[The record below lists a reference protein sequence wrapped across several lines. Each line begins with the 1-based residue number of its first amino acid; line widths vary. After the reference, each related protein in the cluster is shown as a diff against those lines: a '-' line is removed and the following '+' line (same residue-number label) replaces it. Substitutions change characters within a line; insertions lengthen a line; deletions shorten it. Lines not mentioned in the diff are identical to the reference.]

1 MSDLNE
7 IADAI
12 EDVGR
17 RLDEAIFSAVRAQMR
32 DAHDDSARELERR
45 LARARRSLVKAAA
58 LVRDHPDVVE

>member
-1 MSDLNE
+1 MSDLGE

-17 RLDEAIFSAVRAQMR
+17 RLDEAIFSVVRAQMR
-32 DAHDDSARELERR
+32 DPGDDDARELERR

-58 LVRDHPDVVE
+58 LVRDSSDLVE